1 MIAALLHIG
10 RWRRLQRLAA
20 ARADVFDDAITQDNL
35 RRLCWVGAIVL
46 PLNLVHVLIFWGFP
60 PQDKLPHTAQWANL
74 LGWAHLAMML
84 CLGLLVVLS
93 YTGLKGRLRSGI
105 ARSLSTYFLLAG
117 FGFSI
122 LVVCIDQLVTTA
134 ITPFLTGTLL
144 MSVVLTKRPSR
155 AIPIYLLALLLF
167 CWAIGLTQPEPAQLI
182 SSRVNGLMAVGMGL
196 VLSFS
201 RWRFV
206 MERMLLTRKLERRQ
220 RLLEFKNRELSLLA
234 ARDGLTGLLNRSEFM
249 RQADAE
255 LARAL
260 RYHRPL
266 CVVVGDLDHF
276 KHINDE
282 YGHPVGDQA
291 LRQVGAV
298 LRSAVRGTDIVGRL
312 GGEEFIILLPE
323 THAAIGMQIA
333 EKVRARVE
341 ASTVS
346 TRNGRSVTVTISLG
360 VAVQQPGEDLG
371 LSVLYKAADRAL
383 YQAKQNG
390 RNRVELADQPM
401 FGPSS
406 FSGGPETLPGGW
418 K

>member
-1 MIAALLHIG
+1 MIAGLLHLQ
-10 RWRRLQRLAA
+10 RWRRLQRLSV
-20 ARADVFDDAITQDNL
+20 ARANVFEDAVTRDNL

-46 PLNLVHVLIFWGFP
+46 PLNLVHVLVFWGFP
-60 PQDKLPHTAQWANL
+60 PQDKVPHTAQWANA

-84 CLGLLVVLS
+84 CLGTVVALS
-93 YTGLKGRLRSGI
+93 YAGLKGRLRGEI
-105 ARSLSTYFLLAG
+105 TRFLGYFFLLAG

-122 LVVCIDQLVTTA
+122 LVVSIDQWVTTA

-144 MSVVLTKRPSR
+144 MSVVLTTRPSR
-155 AIPIYLLALLLF
+155 ALLIYLFAFALF
-167 CWAIGLTQPEPAQLI
+167 YWAIGLTQPEPAQLI
-182 SSRVNGLMAVGMGL
+182 SSRVNGLTAVGMGL

-220 RLLEFKNRELSLLA
+220 RLLEIKNRELSLLA

-249 RQADAE
+249 RQAEGE

-266 CVVVGDLDHF
+266 CIIVGDLDHF

-298 LRSAVRGTDIVGRL
+298 LHSAVRGTDIVGRL

-323 THAAIGMQIA
+323 TQAAIGMQIA
-333 EKVRARVE
+333 EKVRARLE
-341 ASTVS
+341 ASSVS
-346 TRNGRSVTVTISLG
+346 TRNGQSVTVTISLG

-383 YQAKQNG
+383 YQAKQHG